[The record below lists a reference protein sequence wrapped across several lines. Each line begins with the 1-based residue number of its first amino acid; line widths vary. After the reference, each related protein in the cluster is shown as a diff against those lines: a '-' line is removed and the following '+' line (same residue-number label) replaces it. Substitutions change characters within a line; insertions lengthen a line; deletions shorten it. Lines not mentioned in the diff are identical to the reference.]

1 MKKLL
6 IVMGVALCASLYASK
21 SNEDVKSVD
30 VTIAATTDTVVTDTV
45 SIPIDTTKN
54 VNKSEK

>member
-21 SNEDVKSVD
+21 SNEDAKSVD
-30 VTIAATTDTVVTDTV
+30 VTIAATIDTVATDTV

>member
-6 IVMGVALCASLYASK
+6 IIIGVALCASLYASK
-21 SNEDVKSVD
+21 SNEDVKSED
-30 VTIAATTDTVVTDTV
+30 VTIATTTDTVATDTV

>member
-1 MKKLL
+1 
-6 IVMGVALCASLYASK
+6 MGVALCASLYASK
-21 SNEDVKSVD
+21 SNVDVKSVD
-30 VTIAATTDTVVTDTV
+30 ITISATTDTVATDTV